1 MGAAKAA
8 NVSVAAVDSVEIDG
22 DEEDAMLEA
31 IQVHALDLLPCFC
44 DTW

>member
-8 NVSVAAVDSVEIDG
+8 DVSVAAVNSVEIDG

-31 IQVHALDLLPCFC
+31 IQGCALDIMPQ
-44 DTW
+44 